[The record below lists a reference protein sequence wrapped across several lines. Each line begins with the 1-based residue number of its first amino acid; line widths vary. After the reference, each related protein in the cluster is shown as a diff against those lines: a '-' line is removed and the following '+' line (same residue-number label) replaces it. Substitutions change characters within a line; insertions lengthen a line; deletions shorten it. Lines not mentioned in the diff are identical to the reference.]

1 MAALSSMIA
10 WYARRPGMD
19 ERKTARHFKV
29 SIHTVREAVLAWK
42 TVETFGPVLKQAE
55 QTISKIDRLGPVSN
69 DWRKAE
75 ASRLREERRRCGIS
89 AKAAAWACKIPVRK
103 YLAIERGDRGDRD
116 PHHLSARIQL
126 HHVAFDT
133 YYVLNGER
141 RGA

>member
-19 ERKTARHFKV
+19 ERKTARHFRV

-42 TVETFGPVLKQAE
+42 TIETLGPALKAAE
-55 QTISKIDRLGPVSN
+55 DSVRSIDRLGPVS
-69 DWRKAE
+69 DSSLKAE

-89 AKAAAWACKIPVRK
+89 AKDAARYCKVPVRK
-103 YLAIERGDRGDRD
+103 YLAIERGARGDKD
-116 PHHLSARIQL
+116 PHYLSARIQI
-126 HHVAFDT
+126 HHPAFDT
-133 YYVLNGER
+133 RYGLNGQR